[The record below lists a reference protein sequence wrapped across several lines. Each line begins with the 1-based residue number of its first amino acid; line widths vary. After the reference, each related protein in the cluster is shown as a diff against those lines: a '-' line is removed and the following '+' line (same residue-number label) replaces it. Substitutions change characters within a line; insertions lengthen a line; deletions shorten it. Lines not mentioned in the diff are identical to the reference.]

1 MIEFKSIGFE
11 DLEIIRPYLR
21 WDDVQGCEWSS
32 VNLLTW
38 NRFGLEYALVNGYLV
53 LRFVYDGQYTHTMPL
68 PPVPEGVEHPR
79 LADFLN
85 GDSEFSVSTAQ
96 EPGEDDGANCCLANV
111 VRALRDECFAHHQ
124 PFSIINLSQPG
135 IDFLKRAFP
144 GEFEFSGPMT
154 ERYDYICLR
163 EKIIALEGKEM
174 RPKRQHLYQFPRFYP
189 NHEYRP
195 LEPSLFPECMQ
206 LLQQWSDNAEAI
218 GHLQGADSKV
228 MERESIS
235 QVFDNWER
243 FGAIGGALYVDGKM
257 VAFTYG
263 VPINVNTFDLC
274 VEKGDI
280 NYKGV
285 YTVVRHNF
293 MQQIPEQYTY
303 INLEEDL
310 GLPGLR
316 RAKSSY
322 HPAYQIQKDRAVS
335 YPELSIQRD
344 ELKRDGVRNLMLTV
358 FNDSDKALDI
368 FFSRIYNPVG
378 NYCRCHE
385 GQVVSAAQ
393 ALPYR
398 LLYHGHQADAVY
410 LYAVGTLP
418 EWRGQHLISRLF
430 KYMHRGLLCQGK
442 VFSTLL
448 IEQEGL
454 QDMYEKLG
462 YAQVG
467 RAPIQNENV
476 VENGFEAY
484 DQWQRSRPCVLLQDE
499 RNWETLQVYS
509 RFDKAYYLVKPHY
522 KGMVRVVN
530 VLEALRLLA
539 AAHPDQ
545 SLTLQVTGDTHISDN
560 NGCYAVEGGT
570 VRRIPRCTS
579 IKTSLTINQL
589 AEFLFKDSPLEM
601 PLMLL

>member
-1 MIEFKSIGFE
+1 MIVYKAIEFE
-11 DLEIIRPYLR
+11 DLDIFRPYLR
-21 WDDVQGCEWSS
+21 WEDVQGCEWSS

-38 NRFGLEYALVNGYLV
+38 NHFGLEYAIVKGYLV
-53 LRFVYDGQYTHTMPL
+53 LRFIYDGQYTHTMPL

-79 LADFLN
+79 LSEA
-85 GDSEFSVSTAQ
+85 GD
-96 EPGEDDGANCCLANV
+96 GCLECV

-124 PFSIINLSQPG
+124 PFSITNLNQQG
-135 IDFLKRAFP
+135 IDFLQRVFP
-144 GEFEFSGPMT
+144 GEFEFSEPMT

-163 EKIIALEGKEM
+163 ENIIALEGKEM

-195 LEPSLFPECMQ
+195 LEPSLFPQCLQ
-206 LLQQWSDNAEAI
+206 LLQHWSDNAEAI

-235 QVFDNWER
+235 QVFNNWER
-243 FGAIGGALYVDGKM
+243 FGAIGGALFVDEKM

-263 VPINVNTFDLC
+263 VPINGNTFDLC

-280 NYKGV
+280 AYKGV

-293 MQQIPEQYTY
+293 MLQIPEQYTY

-322 HPAYQIQKDRAVS
+322 HPAYQIKKDRAIS
-335 YPELSIQRD
+335 RPEQSVIEEERRR
-344 ELKRDGVRNLMLTV
+344 EGARHLMQTV
-358 FNDSDKALDI
+358 FNDSVEALDI
-368 FFSRIYNPVG
+368 FFSHVYSPAG
-378 NYCRCHE
+378 NYCRSQE
-385 GQVVSAAQ
+385 GEVVSAAQ

-398 LLYHGHQADAVY
+398 LLYHGEHADAVY

-418 EWRGQHLISRLF
+418 QWRGQHLMARLF

-448 IEQEGL
+448 IEQPGL
-454 QDMYEKLG
+454 QEMYEKLG

-467 RAPIQNENV
+467 IAPLMDENV

-499 RNWETLQVYS
+499 NRWQALQVYS
-509 RFDKAYYLVKPHY
+509 RFDKSYYLVKPHY
-522 KGMVRVVN
+522 KGMVRVIN
-530 VLEALRLLA
+530 VMAALQLHA
-539 AAHPDQ
+539 AAHPDL
-545 SLTLQVTGDTHISDN
+545 SLKLHVSGDNHISDN
-560 NGCYAVEGGT
+560 NGCYAIQGGT
-570 VRRIPRCTS
+570 VCRISRCAS
-579 IKTSLTINQL
+579 IETALTINQL
-589 AEFLFKDSPLEM
+589 TEFLFKDAPLEM
-601 PLMLL
+601 PLVLL

>member
-1 MIEFKSIGFE
+1 MDSNTTHVIEYKAIGFK
-11 DLEIIRPYLR
+11 DLDIIRPYLR
-21 WDDVQGCEWSS
+21 WEDVQGCEWSS

-38 NRFGLEYALVNGYLV
+38 NRFGLEYAIVKGYLV
-53 LRFVYDGQYTHTMPL
+53 LRFIYDGQYTHTMPI

-79 LADFLN
+79 LA
-85 GDSEFSVSTAQ
+85 EA
-96 EPGEDDGANCCLANV
+96 GEGCLECV
-111 VRALRDECFAHHQ
+111 IRALRDECFAHHQ
-124 PFSIINLSQPG
+124 PFSLTNINQQG
-135 IDFLKRAFP
+135 IDFLQQTFP
-144 GEFEFSGPMT
+144 GEFEFSEPKT

-189 NHEYRP
+189 NHQYRP
-195 LEPSLFPECMQ
+195 LEPSLFPECLQ

-243 FGAIGGALYVDGKM
+243 FGAIGGALFVDDKM

-263 VPINVNTFDLC
+263 VPINGNTFDLC

-280 NYKGV
+280 NFKGV
-285 YTVVRHNF
+285 YTVVRHEF
-293 MQQIPEQYTY
+293 MQQIPEQYIY
-303 INLEEDL
+303 INLEEDM

-335 YPELSIQRD
+335 RPELSTHVEER
-344 ELKRDGVRNLMLTV
+344 KREGVRHLMKTV
-358 FNDSDKALDI
+358 FNDRDEALDI
-368 FFSRIYNPVG
+368 FFTRVYSPTG
-378 NYCRCHE
+378 NYCRFE
-385 GQVVSAAQ
+385 DSQVVSAAQ

-398 LLYHGHQADAVY
+398 MRYHGHETDVVY

-418 EWRGQHLISRLF
+418 EWRGQHLIARLF

-442 VFSTLL
+442 VLSTLL

-454 QDMYEKLG
+454 QEMYEKFG

-467 RAPIQNENV
+467 IAPLQDENV

-484 DQWQRSRPCVLLQDE
+484 DRWQLSRPCVLLQDE
-499 RNWETLQVYS
+499 RNWRALQVYS
-509 RFDKAYYLVKPHY
+509 QFDKSYYLVKPHY
-522 KGMVRVVN
+522 KGMVRVIN
-530 VLEALRLLA
+530 ALEALQLFAL
-539 AAHPDQ
+539 AHPD
-545 SLTLQVTGDTHISDN
+545 LTLVLRVTGDEHISEN
-560 NGCYAVEGGT
+560 NGCYAIANGT
-570 VRRIPRCTS
+570 AQRIARCTS
-579 IKTSLTINQL
+579 IETTFTINQL
-589 AEFLFKDSPLEM
+589 AEFLFKEAPLEM

>member
-1 MIEFKSIGFE
+1 MDSNTTHVIEYKAIGFK
-11 DLEIIRPYLR
+11 DLDIFRPYLR
-21 WDDVQGCEWSS
+21 WEDVQGCEWSS

-38 NRFGLEYALVNGYLV
+38 NRFGLEYAIVKGYLV
-53 LRFVYDGQYTHTMPL
+53 LRFIYDGQYTHTMPL

-79 LADFLN
+79 LAEA
-85 GDSEFSVSTAQ
+85 GD
-96 EPGEDDGANCCLANV
+96 GCLECV
-111 VRALRDECFAHHQ
+111 IRAMRDECFAHHQ
-124 PFSIINLSQPG
+124 PFSLTNVNQQG
-135 IDFLKRAFP
+135 IDFLQRVFP
-144 GEFEFSGPMT
+144 GEFEFSGPMI

-174 RPKRQHLYQFPRFYP
+174 RPKRQHLYQFPRFYH
-189 NHEYRP
+189 NHQYRP
-195 LEPSLFPECMQ
+195 LEPSLFPECLQ

-243 FGAIGGALYVDGKM
+243 LGAIGGALFVDDKM

-263 VPINVNTFDLC
+263 VPINGNTFDLC

-285 YTVVRHNF
+285 YTVVRHEF
-293 MQQIPEQYTY
+293 MQQIPEQYIY

-322 HPAYQIQKDRAVS
+322 HPAYQLQKDRAVS
-335 YPELSIQRD
+335 RPELSSHV
-344 ELKRDGVRNLMLTV
+344 EECKREGVRHLMKTV
-358 FNDSDKALDI
+358 FNDRDEALDI
-368 FFSRIYNPVG
+368 FFAHVYVPTG

-398 LLYHGHQADAVY
+398 LRYHGEEADAVY

-418 EWRGQHLISRLF
+418 EWRGQHLIARLF
-430 KYMHRGLLCQGK
+430 KYLHRGLLCQGK
-442 VFSTLL
+442 AFSTLL

-454 QDMYEKLG
+454 QEMYEKFG

-467 RAPIQNENV
+467 IAPLQDENV
-476 VENGFEAY
+476 VENSFDAY
-484 DQWQRSRPCVLLQDE
+484 DQWQRSRPCVLLQNE
-499 RNWETLQVYS
+499 RNWEALQVYS
-509 RFDKAYYLVKPHY
+509 QFDKSYYLVKPHY
-522 KGMVRVVN
+522 KGMVRVIN
-530 VLEALRLLA
+530 ALKALQMYA
-539 AAHPDQ
+539 SAHPD
-545 SLTLQVTGDTHISDN
+545 LTLTLRVTGDEHISEN
-560 NGCYAVEGGT
+560 NSCYAIADGT
-570 VRRIPRCTS
+570 ARRIARCTS
-579 IKTSLTINQL
+579 IETSLTINQL
-589 AEFLFKDSPLEM
+589 AEFLFKEAPLEM

>member
-1 MIEFKSIGFE
+1 MIEYKAIGFT
-11 DLEIIRPYLR
+11 DLDVIRPYLR
-21 WDDVQGCEWSS
+21 WEDVQGCEWSGI
-32 VNLLTW
+32 NLLTW

-85 GDSEFSVSTAQ
+85 GNAEFSVSTAQ
-96 EPGEDDGANCCLANV
+96 EPGDDDGANCCLANV

-344 ELKRDGVRNLMLTV
+344 ELKRDGVRHLMLTV

-368 FFSRIYNPVG
+368 FFSRVYNPVG

-454 QDMYEKLG
+454 QEMYEKLG

-545 SLTLQVTGDTHISDN
+545 SLTLQVTGDAHISDN

-570 VRRIPRCTS
+570 VGRIPCCTS

-589 AEFLFKDSPLEM
+589 AVFLFKDSPLEM

>member
-1 MIEFKSIGFE
+1 MDFNTTHVIEYKAIGFK
-11 DLEIIRPYLR
+11 DLDIFRPYLR
-21 WDDVQGCEWSS
+21 WEDVQGCEWSS

-38 NRFGLEYALVNGYLV
+38 NHFGLEYAIVKGYLV
-53 LRFVYDGQYTHTMPL
+53 LRFIYNGQYTHTMPI

-79 LADFLN
+79 LA
-85 GDSEFSVSTAQ
+85 EA
-96 EPGEDDGANCCLANV
+96 GEGCLECV
-111 VRALRDECFAHHQ
+111 IRALRDECFAHHQ
-124 PFSIINLSQPG
+124 PFSLINVNQQG
-135 IDFLKRAFP
+135 IDFLQHVFP
-144 GEFEFSGPMT
+144 DEFEFSGPMT

-189 NHEYRP
+189 NHQYRP
-195 LEPSLFPECMQ
+195 LEPSLFPECLQ

-243 FGAIGGALYVDGKM
+243 FGAIGGALFVDDKM

-263 VPINVNTFDLC
+263 VPINGNTFDLC

-285 YTVVRHNF
+285 YTVVRHEF

-303 INLEEDL
+303 VNLEEDL

-335 YPELSIQRD
+335 RPELSSHV
-344 ELKRDGVRNLMLTV
+344 EECKREGVRHLMKTV
-358 FNDSDKALDI
+358 FNDRDEALDI
-368 FFSRIYNPVG
+368 FFAHVYVPTG

-398 LLYHGHQADAVY
+398 LLYHGEETDAVY

-418 EWRGQHLISRLF
+418 EWRGQHLIARLF
-430 KYMHRGLLCQGK
+430 KYLHRGLVCQGK
-442 VFSTLL
+442 AFSSLL

-454 QDMYEKLG
+454 QEMYEKFG

-467 RAPIQNENV
+467 IAPLQDENV

-484 DQWQRSRPCVLLQDE
+484 DQWQRSRPCVLLQNE
-499 RNWETLQVYS
+499 RNWEALQVYS
-509 RFDKAYYLVKPHY
+509 QFDKSYYLVKPHY
-522 KGMVRVVN
+522 KGMVRVIN
-530 VLEALRLLA
+530 ALEALQMYA
-539 AAHPDQ
+539 TAHPD
-545 SLTLQVTGDTHISDN
+545 LTLTLRVTGDEHISEN
-560 NGCYAVEGGT
+560 NSCYAIADGT
-570 VRRIPRCTS
+570 ARRIARCTS
-579 IKTSLTINQL
+579 IETSLTINQL
-589 AEFLFKDSPLEM
+589 AEFLFKEAPLEM

>member
-38 NRFGLEYALVNGYLV
+38 NRYGLEYAIVEGCLE
-53 LRFVYDGQYTHTMPL
+53 LRFIYDGQYTHTMPL
-68 PPVPEGVEHPR
+68 PPVPEGIEHPR

-85 GDSEFSVSTAQ
+85 GDAEFSVSTAQ
-96 EPGEDDGANCCLANV
+96 EPGDDDGANCCLANV

-144 GEFEFSGPMT
+144 EEFEFSGPMT

-344 ELKRDGVRNLMLTV
+344 ELKRDGVRHLMLTV

-368 FFSRIYNPVG
+368 FFSRVYNPVG

-398 LLYHGHQADAVY
+398 LLYHGQQADAVY

-499 RNWETLQVYS
+499 RSWETLQVYS

-589 AEFLFKDSPLEM
+589 AEFIFKDSPLEM

>member
-1 MIEFKSIGFE
+1 MIKYKAIGFE
-11 DLEIIRPYLR
+11 DLDIFRPHLR
-21 WDDVQGCEWSS
+21 WEDVQGCEWSS

-38 NRFGLEYALVNGYLV
+38 NHFGLEYAIVKGYLV
-53 LRFVYDGQYTHTMPL
+53 LRYIYGGQYTHTMPL

-79 LADFLN
+79 LA
-85 GDSEFSVSTAQ
+85 EA
-96 EPGEDDGANCCLANV
+96 GEGCLECAI
-111 VRALRDECFAHHQ
+111 RALRDECFAHHQ
-124 PFSIINLSQPG
+124 PFSITNLNQQG
-135 IDFLKRAFP
+135 IDFLQRVFP
-144 GEFEFSGPMT
+144 GEFEFSEPMT

-163 EKIIALEGKEM
+163 EKVISLAGKDM

-195 LEPSLFPECMQ
+195 LEPSLFPECLQ
-206 LLQQWSDNAEAI
+206 LLQRWSDNAEAI

-243 FGAIGGALYVDGKM
+243 FGAIGGALFVDEKM

-263 VPINVNTFDLC
+263 VPINGNTFDLC

-280 NYKGV
+280 AYKGV
-285 YTVVRHNF
+285 YTVVRHEF

-335 YPELSIQRD
+335 YPELSDAQ
-344 ELKRDGVRNLMLTV
+344 EQFKREGVRLLMQTV
-358 FNDSDKALDI
+358 FNDREEALDI
-368 FFSRIYNPVG
+368 FFSHVYTPAG
-378 NYCRCHE
+378 NYCRIE
-385 GQVVSAAQ
+385 DGQVVSAAQ
-393 ALPYR
+393 ALPYSVK
-398 LLYHGHQADAVY
+398 YHGQHADAVY

-418 EWRGQHLISRLF
+418 EFRGKHMISRLF

-448 IEQEGL
+448 IEQPGL
-454 QDMYEKLG
+454 QTMYEKLG

-467 RAPIQNENV
+467 TAPLQDENV
-476 VENGFEAY
+476 VETGFEAY
-484 DQWQRSRPCVLLQDE
+484 DRWQQSRPCVLLQNE
-499 RNWETLQVYS
+499 RNWKALQVYS
-509 RFDKAYYLVKPHY
+509 SFDKSYYLVKPHY
-522 KGMVRVVN
+522 KGMVRIIN
-530 VLEALRLLA
+530 VMEALQRYA
-539 AAHPDQ
+539 AVHPDQ
-545 SLTLQVTGDTHISDN
+545 SFKLQVVGDQHNIEN
-560 NGCYAVEGGT
+560 NGCYAIQDGKAQ
-570 VRRIPRCTS
+570 RIPRCTS
-579 IKTSLTINQL
+579 INNSFTINQL
-589 AEFLFKDSPLEM
+589 AEFLFKDAPLEM
-601 PLMLL
+601 PLVLL

>member
-1 MIEFKSIGFE
+1 
-11 DLEIIRPYLR
+11 
-21 WDDVQGCEWSS
+21 
-32 VNLLTW
+32 
-38 NRFGLEYALVNGYLV
+38 
-53 LRFVYDGQYTHTMPL
+53 
-68 PPVPEGVEHPR
+68 
-79 LADFLN
+79 
-85 GDSEFSVSTAQ
+85 
-96 EPGEDDGANCCLANV
+96 
-111 VRALRDECFAHHQ
+111 
-124 PFSIINLSQPG
+124 
-135 IDFLKRAFP
+135 
-144 GEFEFSGPMT
+144 
-154 ERYDYICLR
+154 
-163 EKIIALEGKEM
+163 
-174 RPKRQHLYQFPRFYP
+174 
-189 NHEYRP
+189 
-195 LEPSLFPECMQ
+195 
-206 LLQQWSDNAEAI
+206 
-218 GHLQGADSKV
+218 
-228 MERESIS
+228 
-235 QVFDNWER
+235 
-243 FGAIGGALYVDGKM
+243 
-257 VAFTYG
+257 
-263 VPINVNTFDLC
+263 
-274 VEKGDI
+274 
-280 NYKGV
+280 
-285 YTVVRHNF
+285 

-344 ELKRDGVRNLMLTV
+344 ELKRDGVRHLMLTV

-368 FFSRIYNPVG
+368 FFSRVYNLVG

-398 LLYHGHQADAVY
+398 LLYHGQQTDAVY

-454 QDMYEKLG
+454 QEMYEKLG

-539 AAHPDQ
+539 AAHPDL
-545 SLTLQVTGDTHISDN
+545 SLTLQVTGDAHISDN

>member
-1 MIEFKSIGFE
+1 MDSNTTHVIEYKAIGFK
-11 DLEIIRPYLR
+11 DLDIFRPYLR
-21 WDDVQGCEWSS
+21 WEDVQGCEWSS

-38 NRFGLEYALVNGYLV
+38 NRFGLEYAIVKGYLV
-53 LRFVYDGQYTHTMPL
+53 LRFIYDGQYTHTMPI
-68 PPVPEGVEHPR
+68 PPAPEGVEHPR
-79 LADFLN
+79 LA
-85 GDSEFSVSTAQ
+85 EA
-96 EPGEDDGANCCLANV
+96 GEGCLECV
-111 VRALRDECFAHHQ
+111 IRALRDECFAHHQ
-124 PFSIINLSQPG
+124 PFSLTNVNQQG
-135 IDFLKRAFP
+135 IDFLQRVFP
-144 GEFEFSGPMT
+144 GEFEFSGPMI

-189 NHEYRP
+189 NHQYRP
-195 LEPSLFPECMQ
+195 LEPTLFPECLQ

-243 FGAIGGALYVDGKM
+243 LGAIGGALFVDDKM

-263 VPINVNTFDLC
+263 VPINGNTFDLC

-285 YTVVRHNF
+285 YTVVRHEF

-322 HPAYQIQKDRAVS
+322 HPAYQLQKDRAVS
-335 YPELSIQRD
+335 RPELSSHV
-344 ELKRDGVRNLMLTV
+344 EECKREGVRHLMKTV
-358 FNDSDKALDI
+358 FNDRDEALDI
-368 FFSRIYNPVG
+368 FFAHVYVPAG

-398 LLYHGHQADAVY
+398 LLYHGKESDAVY

-418 EWRGQHLISRLF
+418 EWRGQHLIARLF
-430 KYMHRGLLCQGK
+430 KYLHRGLLCQGK
-442 VFSTLL
+442 AFSTLL
-448 IEQEGL
+448 IEQEVL
-454 QDMYEKLG
+454 QEMYEKFG

-467 RAPIQNENV
+467 IAPLQDENV

-484 DQWQRSRPCVLLQDE
+484 DQWQRSRPCVLLHNE
-499 RNWETLQVYS
+499 HNWEALQVYS
-509 RFDKAYYLVKPHY
+509 RFDKSYYLVKPHY
-522 KGMVRVVN
+522 KGMVRVIN
-530 VLEALRLLA
+530 ALKALQMYA
-539 AAHPDQ
+539 SAHPD
-545 SLTLQVTGDTHISDN
+545 LTLTLRVTGDEHISEN
-560 NGCYAVEGGT
+560 NSCYAIADGT
-570 VRRIPRCTS
+570 ARRIARCTS
-579 IKTSLTINQL
+579 IETSLTINQL
-589 AEFLFKDSPLEM
+589 AEFLFNEAPLEM

>member
-38 NRFGLEYALVNGYLV
+38 NRYGLEYAIVEGCLE
-53 LRFVYDGQYTHTMPL
+53 LRFIYDGQYTHTMPL
-68 PPVPEGVEHPR
+68 PPVPEGIEHPR

-85 GDSEFSVSTAQ
+85 GDAEFSVSTSQ
-96 EPGEDDGANCCLANV
+96 EPGDDGGANCCLANV

-335 YPELSIQRD
+335 NPELSIQRD
-344 ELKRDGVRNLMLTV
+344 ELKRDGVRHLMLTV

-368 FFSRIYNPVG
+368 FFSRVYNPVG
-378 NYCRCHE
+378 NYCRYHE

-398 LLYHGHQADAVY
+398 LLYHGQQTDAVY

-467 RAPIQNENV
+467 RALIQNENV

-539 AAHPDQ
+539 AAHSDL
-545 SLTLQVTGDTHISDN
+545 SLTLQVTGDAHISDN
-560 NGCYAVEGGT
+560 NGCYAIEGGT